1 MEPFS
6 QRHGFQAPAAE
17 ITIREEAPAW
27 LRNLVITCAYDL
39 SIDPKDLREWLCK
52 SLLAV
57 PDLNNW
63 SSFPNV
69 DNEVRGLLD
78 DAPWYKVYDLIERIY
93 EHVEPRFRGISAE
106 PQRKLVDPL
115 NQAFREKGVG
125 WQLVDGKI
133 EVRGSAAFEQTIKTA
148 VELTQSTKQPSATHE
163 LREAL
168 NDLSRRPDPDLTG
181 AITHAMGALE
191 CIAHHLTGDKKGTL
205 GEWLKNHPGEIPK
218 PLDAA
223 AEKLWGFASENG
235 RHVKEGKLPLQYAEV
250 EVVVSVAAALSVYLL
265 RKKPTTPP

>member
-133 EVRGSAAFEQTIKTA
+133 EV
-148 VELTQSTKQPSATHE
+148 
-163 LREAL
+163 
-168 NDLSRRPDPDLTG
+168 
-181 AITHAMGALE
+181 
-191 CIAHHLTGDKKGTL
+191 
-205 GEWLKNHPGEIPK
+205 
-218 PLDAA
+218 
-223 AEKLWGFASENG
+223 
-235 RHVKEGKLPLQYAEV
+235 
-250 EVVVSVAAALSVYLL
+250 
-265 RKKPTTPP
+265 